1 MTVFTIDEQ
10 NNITAFATQE
20 EAAAATSTPFDSF
33 SNPQELAEL
42 AKAWPAERLVAIWN
56 SLPGVTPT
64 KRFKDANGAVTRIWE
79 RIQKLGTPE
88 GPKADD
94 AAPAAAQAEKP
105 KAQRKAK
112 GGAQS
117 AKGTPAKGK
126 ATQKATAVKNAPK
139 AKKAAKEPKAK
150 VARKAK
156 ESAEPKAV
164 RTGTKSAEVIAMLR
178 RKGGATLGEIMAHT
192 GWQKH
197 TTRGW
202 VSGFLGK
209 KMGIAV
215 ESFKSDNGE
224 RTYRI
229 NQ

>member
-1 MTVFTIDEQ
+1 MTIFTIDEQ

-20 EAAAATSTPFDSF
+20 EAAVGTSTPFDPF
-33 SNPQELAEL
+33 SNQQELGDL

-56 SLPGVTPT
+56 SLPGVAPV
-64 KRFKDANGAVTRIWE
+64 KRFKHANAAATRIWE

-88 GPKADD
+88 RPTSDVAV
-94 AAPAAAQAEKP
+94 PTAAQPEP
-105 KAQRKAK
+105 KAQRNAK
-112 GGAQS
+112 GRAQS
-117 AKGTPAKGK
+117 AKGASAKGK
-126 ATQKATAVKNAPK
+126 ATKKAAAIKNPTK
-139 AKKAAKEPKAK
+139 AKQAAKEPKAK
-150 VARKAK
+150 VARKAP
-156 ESAEPKAV
+156 ESGEPTAA
-164 RTGTKSAEVIAMLR
+164 RTGSKSAEVIAMLK

-215 ESFKSDNGE
+215 ESFESDKGE

-229 NQ
+229 NP